1 MKGAFEY
8 AFLMICA
15 MPFIV
20 IGMNFVEV
28 MMQYNNAR
36 YLKEYAISAI
46 LHQNRYDE
54 SVDALIAPQAALYP
68 DLDLEIAKT
77 DERFLVTVRFPVQIP
92 ILDYA
97 MNGEVT
103 SYTMLVD

>member
-1 MKGAFEY
+1 MC
-8 AFLMICA
+8 CA
-15 MPFIV
+15 CSKTLRRRRRHRFW
-20 IGMNFVEV
+20 
-28 MMQYNNAR
+28 R
-36 YLKEYAISAI
+36 WHS
-46 LHQNRYDE
+46 NRRCIPVSYTHLD
-54 SVDALIAPQAALYP
+54 VYKRQLYP
-68 DLDLEIAKT
+68 DLDLEIAKA